1 MKARIVPIRKSRP
14 TQTSRPARAASRTA
28 FAQSVGILGA
38 LRARMAGLKLDVY
51 LVPSADEHQ
60 NEYLPAY
67 RRRREAV
74 SGFSGSAGDLAVGRD
89 EAHLFVDSRYHLQA
103 DQECD
108 PAQVRVHKLGQAG
121 VPDLFA
127 WLKAREQEAGPL
139 RVGYDPLVVAL
150 RTAERVRESLSQRES
165 RVVPVDGNLVDAVW
179 EGRPA
184 APHSEIYALPD
195 DITGEPVGD
204 KLARVRAELAARKAG
219 LLVLSRLDDIAWITN
234 LRGADISYN
243 PVFEAYLAIER
254 ERAVCF
260 TDRPLRS
267 GVRDALGKAVEFRP
281 YAQLREGLAE
291 AVARLRKASQDR
303 TQPGRAGRDEP
314 ELGVWIDRDSTS
326 EGIRLMLKGV
336 PLVLDAPNPVV
347 RLKAV
352 KNPVEIQLSHEGH
365 LKSGAAKV
373 RSLSTLASWLA
384 EGRKVSERQVADLLA
399 EEYAK
404 EAGFS
409 DLSFN
414 TIAAY
419 GANGAI
425 VHYGTPDA
433 KTWLLPGGL
442 LLLDSGI
449 QVLGATTDDT
459 RTVSIGEPT
468 AEQRRRFTDVLRGHI
483 RLALQVFPEGT
494 TGQMLDP
501 LARSPLWNEG
511 ADYGHGTGHGVGAF
525 LNVHEGPQSIS
536 TRGTVPLEPGMIV
549 SNEPGYYR
557 EGWGGIRL
565 ENLYVVEEALGLA
578 PHPGGKRWLRLTPLT
593 MIPFDLALLEA
604 ERMSAE
610 EREWL
615 REYHGR
621 VWDLLAPR
629 LAEPHV
635 QWLRRACGQGG

>member
-1 MKARIVPIRKSRP
+1 ML
-14 TQTSRPARAASRTA
+14 T
-28 FAQSVGILGA
+28 A
-38 LRARMAGLKLDVY
+38 LRARMAELELDVY

-67 RRRREAV
+67 RRRREAAC
-74 SGFSGSAGDLAVGRD
+74 GFSGSAGDLAVGRND
-89 EAHLFVDSRYHLQA
+89 AHLFVDSRYHLQA

-127 WLKAREQEAGPL
+127 WLKAHEREAGPL

-150 RTAERVRESLSQRES
+150 RTAERVRESLLRRES
-165 RVVPVDGNLVDAVW
+165 RVAPVDGNLVDAVW
-179 EGRPA
+179 EERPA
-184 APHSEIYALPD
+184 APGAEIYALPD
-195 DITGEPVGD
+195 NVTGETVAA
-204 KLARVRAELAARKAG
+204 KLARVRAESEAHKAG
-219 LLVLSRLDDIAWITN
+219 VLVLCRLDDIAWVTN
-234 LRGADISYN
+234 LRGADIPYN

-267 GVRDALGKAVEFRP
+267 GVREALEPVVQFRL
-281 YAQLREGLAE
+281 YAELRAGLME
-291 AVARLRKASQDR
+291 AVARLGNGGAGCAE
-303 TQPGRAGRDEP
+303 PGPA
-314 ELGVWIDRDSTS
+314 ELGVWLDRDSAS
-326 EGIRLMLKGV
+326 EGVRLMLEGV

-352 KNPVEIQLSHEGH
+352 KNPVEIQLSREGH

-373 RSLSTLASWLA
+373 RSLSILASWLA
-384 EGRKVSERQVADLLA
+384 EGRKVSERQYADLLA

-404 EAGFS
+404 EEGFS

-433 KTWLLPGGL
+433 QTWLMPGGL
-442 LLLDSGI
+442 FLLDSGI

-459 RTVSIGEPT
+459 RTVSIGMPT
-468 AEQRRRFTDVLRGHI
+468 AEQRRRYTDVLRGHI

-494 TGQMLDP
+494 TGQMLDA

-536 TRGTVPLEPGMIV
+536 TRGTVPLEAGMIV

-578 PHPGGKRWLRLTPLT
+578 PHPGGKRWLRMSPLT
-593 MIPFDLALLEA
+593 MIPFDLALIDA

-615 REYHGR
+615 REYHAR
-621 VWDLLAPR
+621 VWALLAPR
-629 LAEPHV
+629 LPAQHV
-635 QWLRRACGQGG
+635 EWLRRACGQGR

>member
-1 MKARIVPIRKSRP
+1 
-14 TQTSRPARAASRTA
+14 
-28 FAQSVGILGA
+28 
-38 LRARMAGLKLDVY
+38 MAGLKLDVY

-74 SGFSGSAGDLAVGRD
+74 CGFSGSAGDLAVVRD
-89 EAHLFVDSRYHLQA
+89 AAHLFVDSRYHLQA

-108 PAQVRVHKLGQAG
+108 PALVRVHKLGQAG

-127 WLKAREQEAGPL
+127 WLKDYEREAGPL
-139 RVGYDPLVVAL
+139 RVGYDPFVIAL
-150 RTAERVRESLSQRES
+150 RTAERLRDALPHKESQA
-165 RVVPVDGNLVDAVW
+165 VPVNGNLVDAVW

-184 APHSEIYALPD
+184 APHAEIYALPD
-195 DITGEPVGD
+195 DITGEPAAA
-204 KLARVRAELAARKAG
+204 KLARVRAELEARNAG
-219 LLVLSRLDDIAWITN
+219 LLVLSRLDDIAWVMN
-234 LRGADISYN
+234 LRGADIPYN
-243 PVFEAYLAIER
+243 PVFEAYLLIGLEQ
-254 ERAVCF
+254 AVCF
-260 TDRPLRS
+260 TDRPLRG
-267 GVRDALGKAVEFRP
+267 GVRDSLGQAVQFRR
-281 YAQLREGLAE
+281 YTDMQAGLAE
-291 AVARLRKASQDR
+291 AAARLKDAAGSAEAG
-303 TQPGRAGRDEP
+303 QPGP
-314 ELGVWIDRDSTS
+314 GVWIDRESTS

-336 PLVLDAPNPVV
+336 PVVLDAPNPVV

-352 KNPVEIQLSHEGH
+352 KNPVEIQLSREGH

-373 RSLSTLASWLA
+373 RCLSVLASWLA
-384 EGRKVSERQVADLLA
+384 EGRKVSEWQVAELLA

-404 EAGFS
+404 EEGFA

-433 KTWLLPGGL
+433 RAWLAPGGM

-449 QVLGATTDDT
+449 QVRGATTDDT
-459 RTVSIGEPT
+459 RTVSVGKPA

-494 TGQMLDP
+494 TGQMLDS

-536 TRGTVPLEPGMIV
+536 SRGTVPLEPGMIV

-578 PHPGGKRWLRLTPLT
+578 PHPGGKRWLRMSPLT
-593 MIPFDLALLEA
+593 MIPFDLELVEA

-621 VWDLLAPR
+621 VWELLAPR
-629 LAEPHV
+629 LLEPHV